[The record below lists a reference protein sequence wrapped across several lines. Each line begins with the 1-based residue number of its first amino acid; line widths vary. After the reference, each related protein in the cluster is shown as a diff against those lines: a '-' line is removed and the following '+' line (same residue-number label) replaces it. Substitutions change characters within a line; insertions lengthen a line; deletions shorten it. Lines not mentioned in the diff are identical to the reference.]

1 MEELNGTPL
10 LNLLSMSDAIVSD
23 YTSVASSCT
32 QQHVMEYWW
41 ESLLLLPYQQHSPLG
56 QYNKIGGIA
65 FGVALIER
73 IKELHI
79 YAVFYALILFLET

>member
-1 MEELNGTPL
+1 M
-10 LNLLSMSDAIVSD
+10 
-23 YTSVASSCT
+23 
-32 QQHVMEYWW
+32 
-41 ESLLLLPYQQHSPLG
+41 G
-56 QYNKIGGIA
+56 QYIKIGGIA